1 MSRRSGEP
9 MFVSED
15 WVVENPFFN
24 RGAIQDPEY
33 FYDRRRETRRA
44 LRMLSKRQCVSVIG
58 PRKIGKTSLLFHLCR
73 PEVMREHGL
82 DPAQCAMVYVNC
94 EDLGHLGREELYA
107 LLLGEIADQVA
118 RHGCTLPVP
127 ERPVTHLE
135 FERAVGQ
142 VFDQGLNLVLL
153 FDEFELL
160 SENPN
165 LGAAFFSSLRAL
177 PTRYGL
183 AYLTSSRRPLVGLPQ
198 TVDYSPFFNIFVPLK
213 LGLFDE
219 ASSREVIEASLAK
232 ARVSLSAATV
242 ENVLGFG
249 GGHPFF
255 LQVAGYWA
263 LELQESKGAPL
274 ERRDTALLRQSIRG
288 QVESHFEYYW
298 GHLSPTERFV
308 LAALPLTQ
316 QEARY
321 REEVELL
328 ESMCLIV
335 GPQAGGPL
343 GSPPDQPGLSARY
356 FSPLFRDYVRRQ
368 LVKGLLQAGPFVLD
382 LANERLMQHERLLS
396 LSGSQH
402 ALFTYLMQRQ
412 GQVISSQELDR
423 EALSVPGERYEYLSD
438 ERLKSAIKGLRR
450 ALGEDAECIE
460 NRRGIGYVF
469 RVRSSPGE

>member
-1 MSRRSGEP
+1 MSQWSHERAGSDDDLL
-9 MFVSED
+9 S
-15 WVVENPFFN
+15 ENPFFN

-33 FYDRRRETRRA
+33 FYDRQRETRRA

-82 DPAQCAMVYVNC
+82 DPAQHVMVYVNC

-107 LLLGEIADQVA
+107 LLLGEISDQVA
-118 RHGCTLPVP
+118 QHGCEVDVP

-135 FERAVGQ
+135 FERAVGK

-160 SENPN
+160 SENEH

-177 PTRYGL
+177 PTRFGL
-183 AYLTSSRRPLVGLPQ
+183 AYLTSSRRPLLGLPM
-198 TVDYSPFFNIFVPLK
+198 TEDYSPFFNIFVPLK

-219 ASSREVIEASLAK
+219 VASREVIEVSLTK
-232 ARVSLSAATV
+232 ARVSLPALTV
-242 ENVLGFG
+242 KTVLELG

-263 LELQESKGAPL
+263 LELQEIKEAPL
-274 ERRDTALLRQSIRG
+274 ESRDTALLEQSIRG

-298 GHLSPTERFV
+298 SHLSSTERFV
-308 LAALPLTQ
+308 LAALPLAQ

-321 REEVELL
+321 REEIELV
-328 ESMCLIV
+328 ESMCLIFR
-335 GPQAGGPL
+335 
-343 GSPPDQPGLSARY
+343 SSDQLDGKYRY
-356 FSPLFRDYVRRQ
+356 FSPLFQDFVRRQ
-368 LVKGLLQAGPFVLD
+368 LVDGLLQAGPFVLD
-382 LANERLMQHERLLS
+382 LANGRVMQRERLLS

-423 EALSVPGERYEYLSD
+423 EALSVPGEPYEYLSD

-450 ALGEDAECIE
+450 ALGKDASCVE

-469 RVRSSPGE
+469 RVRSSQGD

>member
-1 MSRRSGEP
+1 MSQWSDSAANG
-9 MFVSED
+9 VSAGD
-15 WVVENPFFN
+15 ADGRDALIENPFFN

-44 LRMLSKRQCVSVIG
+44 LRMLSKRQCVSVVG

-73 PEVMREHGL
+73 PEVMQEHGL
-82 DPAQCAMVYVNC
+82 DPARYVMVYVNC

-107 LLLGEIADQVA
+107 LLLGEISDQVA
-118 RHGCTLPVP
+118 RHGCTVDVP
-127 ERPVTHLE
+127 ERPITHLE
-135 FERAVGQ
+135 FERAVGA
-142 VFDQGLNLVLL
+142 VFEQGLNLILL

-160 SENPN
+160 SENPS
-165 LGAAFFSSLRAL
+165 LGGAFFSSLRAL

-183 AYLTSSRRPLVGLPQ
+183 AYITSSRRPLLGLLQ
-198 TVDYSPFFNIFVPLK
+198 SEDYSPFFNIFVPLK

-232 ARVSLSAATV
+232 AQVSLPAATIQ
-242 ENVLGFG
+242 NVLAFG
-249 GGHPFF
+249 GRHPFF

-263 LELQESKGAPL
+263 LELQEIKGTPL
-274 ERRDTALLRQSIRG
+274 EKRDTALLRQSIRG

-298 GHLSPTERFV
+298 GHLDQTARFV

-316 QEARY
+316 HEARY
-321 REEVELL
+321 REEIELI
-328 ESMCLIV
+328 ESMCLIARPPGEPEGGV
-335 GPQAGGPL
+335 G
-343 GSPPDQPGLSARY
+343 Y
-356 FSPLFRDYVRRQ
+356 FSPLFQDFVRRQ
-368 LVKGLLQAGPFVLD
+368 TVDGLLQAGPFVLD
-382 LANERLMQHERLLS
+382 LENERLMQREKLLS

-423 EALSVPGERYEYLSD
+423 EALSEPGEAYEYLSD

-450 ALGEDAECIE
+450 ALGKDASCVE

-469 RVRSSPGE
+469 RIRSSQGE

>member
-1 MSRRSGEP
+1 MSQWSDERAESAA
-9 MFVSED
+9 D
-15 WVVENPFFN
+15 LLIENPFFN

-33 FYDRRRETRRA
+33 FYDRQRETRRA

-73 PEVMREHGL
+73 PEVMDEHGL
-82 DPAQCAMVYVNC
+82 DPARYVMVYVNC

-118 RHGCTLPVP
+118 RHGCTVQMP

-135 FERAVGQ
+135 FERAVGE

-165 LGAAFFSSLRAL
+165 LGGAFFSSLRAL

-183 AYLTSSRRPLVGLPQ
+183 AYLTSSRRPLLGLPH

-219 ASSREVIEASLAK
+219 TSSREVIEI
-232 ARVSLSAATV
+232 SLSKVRTSLSPSAV
-242 ENVLGFG
+242 ENVLEFG

-263 LELQESKGAPL
+263 LELQETKGAPL
-274 ERRDTALLRQSIRG
+274 ESRDTALLRQSMRG

-298 GHLSPTERFV
+298 SHLSSTERFV

-321 REEVELL
+321 REEIELL
-328 ESMCLIV
+328 ESMCLIRRLD
-335 GPQAGGPL
+335 G
-343 GSPPDQPGLSARY
+343 RRWY
-356 FSPLFRDYVRRQ
+356 FSSLFRDYVRRQ
-368 LVKGLLQAGPFVLD
+368 SVDGLLQAGPFVLD
-382 LANERLMQHERLLS
+382 LANGRVMQQERLLS

-423 EALSVPGERYEYLSD
+423 EALSVPGEPYEYLSD

-450 ALGEDAECIE
+450 ALGKDAGCVE

-469 RVRSSPGE
+469 RVRSPQGE

>member
-1 MSRRSGEP
+1 MSQWSGDGAGSGMGGGAEHD
-9 MFVSED
+9 VD
-15 WVVENPFFN
+15 ALIENPFFN

-33 FYDRRRETRRA
+33 FYDRRRQTRRA

-73 PEVMREHGL
+73 TEVMREHGL
-82 DPAQCAMVYVNC
+82 DPSKYVMVYVNC
-94 EDLGHLGREELYA
+94 EDLGHLGRAELYA
-107 LLLGEIADQVA
+107 LLLGEIADQVKK
-118 RHGCTLPVP
+118 HGCAVRVP

-135 FERAVGQ
+135 FERAVGT
-142 VFDQGLNLVLL
+142 VFEQGLNLVLL

-165 LGAAFFSSLRAL
+165 LGGAFFSSLRAL

-183 AYLTSSRRPLVGLPQ
+183 AYITSSRRPLLGLPQ

-213 LGLFDE
+213 LGLLSE
-219 ASSREVIEASLAK
+219 TASREVIETSLAK
-232 ARVSLSAATV
+232 ARVSLSPATI
-242 ENVLGFG
+242 ESVLEFG

-263 LELQESKGAPL
+263 LELQETKGAPL
-274 ERRDTALLRQSIRG
+274 ESRDGALLRQSIRG
-288 QVESHFEYYW
+288 QVESHFDYYW
-298 GHLSPTERFV
+298 GHLSETDRFV

-321 REEVELL
+321 REEMELL
-328 ESMCLIV
+328 ESMCLV
-335 GPQAGGPL
+335 TPSSR
-343 GSPPDQPGLSARY
+343 SPDGRARY
-356 FSPLFRDYVRRQ
+356 FSPLFHDYVRRQ
-368 LVKGLLQAGPFVLD
+368 PVDGLLQAGAFVLD
-382 LANERLMQHERLLS
+382 LDNGRVMQHENLLA

-423 EALSVPGERYEYLSD
+423 EALSVPGEPYEYLSD

-450 ALGEDAECIE
+450 ALGKDAACIE

-469 RVRSSPGE
+469 RVRSSLGE

>member
-1 MSRRSGEP
+1 MHADLLG
-9 MFVSED
+9 
-15 WVVENPFFN
+15 ENPFFN

-33 FYDRRRETRRA
+33 FYDRTRETRRA

-73 PEVMREHGL
+73 PAVMREHGI
-82 DPAQCAMVYVNC
+82 DPAQYLMVYVNC

-107 LLLGEIADQVA
+107 LLLGEIADQAA
-118 RHGCTLPVP
+118 RHGCSIQVP

-135 FERAVGQ
+135 FERAVGE
-142 VFDQGLNLVLL
+142 VFSRGLNLILL

-165 LGAAFFSSLRAL
+165 LGSAFFSSLRAL

-183 AYLTSSRRPLVGLPQ
+183 AYLTSSRRPLLGLPQ
-198 TVDYSPFFNIFVPLK
+198 TDDYSPFFNIFVPLK

-219 ASSREVIEASLAK
+219 AASREVIEASLAK
-232 ARVSLSAATV
+232 AQLSLPPQAVDTV
-242 ENVLGFG
+242 LACG

-255 LQVAGYWA
+255 LQVAGFWA
-263 LELQESKGAPL
+263 LELQEIKGAPL
-274 ERRDTALLRQSIRG
+274 GSRDTALLCQSIRG

-298 GHLSPTERFV
+298 GHLGALERFV

-335 GPQAGGPL
+335 RLPGQ
-343 GSPPDQPGLSARY
+343 PDGAYGY
-356 FSPLFRDYVRRQ
+356 FSSLLQDYVRRQ
-368 LVKGLLQAGPFVLD
+368 PVDRLLQAGPFVLD
-382 LANERLMQHERLLS
+382 LANGRVMQDERLLS

-412 GQVISSQELDR
+412 GQVISSEELDR
-423 EALSVPGERYEYLSD
+423 EALSVPGEPYEYLSD

-450 ALGEDAECIE
+450 SLGKDANCIE

-469 RVRSSPGE
+469 RVRSSHGE

>member
-1 MSRRSGEP
+1 MSQWSDEP
-9 MFVSED
+9 AD
-15 WVVENPFFN
+15 LLGENPFFN

-44 LRMLSKRQCVSVIG
+44 LRMLSKHQCVSVIG

-73 PEVMREHGL
+73 PDVLREHSL
-82 DPAQCAMVYVNC
+82 DPAHHVMVYVNC

-118 RHGCTLPVP
+118 RHGCTVRVP

-142 VFDQGLNLVLL
+142 VFEQGLNLVLL

-183 AYLTSSRRPLVGLPQ
+183 AYLTSSRRPLLGLPQ
-198 TVDYSPFFNIFVPLK
+198 TEDYSPFFNIFVPLK

-219 ASSREVIEASLAK
+219 ASSRDVIETSLAK
-232 ARVSLSAATV
+232 VRASLSPSTV
-242 ENVLGFG
+242 QDVLEFG

-263 LELQESKGAPL
+263 LELQETKGAPL
-274 ERRDTALLRQSIRG
+274 KSRDTALLRQSIRG

-298 GHLSPTERFV
+298 SHLSPRERFV

-316 QEARY
+316 HEARY
-321 REEVELL
+321 REEIELI
-328 ESMCLIV
+328 ESMCLIAR
-335 GPQAGGPL
+335 PSAQ
-343 GSPPDQPGLSARY
+343 PDGRRNY
-356 FSPLFRDYVRRQ
+356 FSPLFRDFVRRQ
-368 LVKGLLQAGPFVLD
+368 PVSGLLQAGPFVLD
-382 LANERLMQHERLLS
+382 LANERVLQHEELLS
-396 LSGSQH
+396 LSASQH

-423 EALSVPGERYEYLSD
+423 EALSVPGEPYEYLSD

-450 ALGEDAECIE
+450 SLGKDAPCIE

-469 RVRSSPGE
+469 RVHSSQGE